1 MGSTGS
7 PTAPV
12 WGQNEV
18 AVSWAGVRLAWVTQ
32 GSGHLPWDLQTAGGG
47 GRVGR
52 RVVLPAPGT
61 GLLGAG
67 GWAPRLLGPAGS
79 LGLQGSARAGGH
91 GAILGSQ
98 GLSTCD
104 KVHFYRFSRAL
115 GRVAEVG
122 EA

>member
-1 MGSTGS
+1 MGDSGQWASALGS
-7 PTAPV
+7 PDSWRGEQCGKGGAACPRHWPPWC
-12 WGQNEV
+12 WG
-18 AVSWAGVRLAWVTQ
+18 
-32 GSGHLPWDLQTAGGG
+32 
-47 GRVGR
+47 
-52 RVVLPAPGT
+52 PGT
-61 GLLGAG
+61 PPARTCGAPL
-67 GWAPRLLGPAGS
+67 ACRAVP
-79 LGLQGSARAGGH
+79 RAGGH